1 MRNLKFD
8 VYLGRPMVFGQNE
21 TVSAVVS
28 TLFYLPH
35 GKCNLDGT
43 VAKTPDICF
52 QNLHDLGTYFA
63 DWIDLLGEEAI
74 SATIHLN
81 TNSNKK
87 SFTGAT
93 IIDIIDKIAKIAD
106 YKSLKNFKEI

>member
-1 MRNLKFD
+1 MKNLKFE

-21 TVSAVVS
+21 TVNAVVLP
-28 TLFYLPH
+28 LFSLPH

-43 VAKTPDICF
+43 TARAPDICF

-63 DWIDLLGEEAI
+63 DWIDLLGEETI
-74 SATIHLN
+74 SATLHLN

-87 SFTGAT
+87 AFTGTT
-93 IIDIIDKIAKIAD
+93 IIDIIDKIAKVAD